1 MNFDEVWERICNVLR
16 WRKLGDM
23 ADFLGI
29 KSQSVSGA
37 KSRGVFP
44 IEWAFK
50 IGQEH
55 GLSTEWILTGKGI
68 GGPGNTIDED
78 FFIRVAF
85 AVETILQQ
93 RQLELSLW
101 QKLRLYTYIYEDAIS
116 TIGTIDPEMIKRVI
130 SLTATNAVIVEEDK
144 KIIELINQLS
154 AGVAT
159 DNERIK
165 LADNWFKKISDKY
178 IGAGLLSSLGDKGK
192 VVAWLET
199 ELRSQQTKSGDP
211 GKAT

>member
-1 MNFDEVWERICNVLR
+1 MNFDEVWERICGTVR
-16 WRKLGDM
+16 WKKFGEL
-23 ADFLGI
+23 ADFLNI
-29 KSQSVSGA
+29 KSASVSGA
-37 KSRGVFP
+37 KSRGIFP
-44 IEWAFK
+44 IEWAYK
-50 IGQEH
+50 IGQEF

-68 GGPGNTIDED
+68 GGPGNTVDED

-101 QKLRLYTYIYEDAIS
+101 QKLKIYIYIYEDAIS

-130 SLTATNAVIVEEDK
+130 SLAATNAVIVEEDK
-144 KIIELINQLS
+144 RIIELINQLS
-154 AGVAT
+154 AGAAT

-165 LADNWFKKISDKY
+165 LADNWLKKISDKY
-178 IGAGLLSSLGDKGK
+178 IGAGLLASLGDKGK

-199 ELRSQQTKSGDP
+199 ELRSQEAKSCDL